1 MDNDISF
8 YYDPQRQGY
17 DTNLWKTVSG
27 TPAESGGYLVF
38 NNASAVGYDDIFKAR
53 AVYSANIP
61 AAPTIGDARFI
72 GLGKLAGTIRIGF
85 DITDDVISAKC
96 SKGSAVTL
104 VNIVW
109 KSAWTNAVV
118 DYEVRWQ
125 GFEVKFY
132 INGTKY
138 ATINANDLG
147 LVYEPVSLYVNNSNS
162 DNLKIANINVLDIKS
177 II

>member
-17 DTNLWKTVSG
+17 DTNLWKTVTG

-38 NNASAVGYDDIFKAR
+38 NNAAAVGYDDIFKAR
-53 AVYSANIP
+53 VIYSINVP
-61 AAPTIGDARFI
+61 VAPTIGDVRFF
-72 GLGKLAGTIRIGF
+72 GFGQLAGNIRVGF

-104 VNIVW
+104 VNITW
-109 KSAWTNAVV
+109 KAGWTNAVV
-118 DYEVRWQ
+118 DFEVRWQ
-125 GFEVKFY
+125 GFEVKFF
-132 INGTKY
+132 INGVKY

-147 LVYEPVSLYVNNSNS
+147 LVYEPISLYVKNTNA
-162 DNLKIANINVLDIKS
+162 DNLKIANISVLDIKS